1 MRIYDFQ
8 VVNENFDQT
17 SIFPLFIMYLCNM
30 NSKWYGENMRIGVLG
45 GGQLGRML
53 LQEAIDLN
61 IHLHCM
67 DSDPKA
73 PCAEIAHTYTC
84 GAITDYDAVYNF
96 GKDKHLITV
105 EIENVSV
112 EALEQLEKEGVKV
125 FPQPRVLRII
135 RDKGIQ
141 KEFYAENNI
150 PTAPFH
156 LFMTRSEVLEHGVFP
171 IVQKL
176 RTGGYDGK
184 GVQVL
189 KSIKAID
196 SAFDAPCVLEEMIPF
211 IKELSVIV
219 ARNEKGEM
227 KTFPIVECE
236 FNPEA
241 NLVEFLFSPAD
252 VSGEIE
258 EKAAAL
264 AKEIIEKLD
273 MIGLLAVEFFLTAD
287 GNLLVNEIAPRPHN
301 SGHHTIECNITSQF
315 AQHLRAILNLPLG
328 ATDLIQAGAMINLLG
343 EKGFEGNAVYQGLEE
358 ILQIPGVYPHIY
370 GKETTKSFRKMG
382 HVTITGKDLNSVKEK
397 TSAVQGLIK
406 VVS

>member
-67 DSDPKA
+67 DPDPNA
-73 PCAEIAHTYTC
+73 PCSAIAHSFTC
-84 GAITDYDAVYNF
+84 GSITDFDAVYAF

-141 KEFYAENNI
+141 KAFYAENNI
-150 PTAPFH
+150 PTAPFS
-156 LFMTRSEVLEHGVFP
+156 LLNNRAEVLENNIFP

-189 KSIKAID
+189 KSKNDINQ
-196 SAFDAPCVLEEMIPF
+196 AFDVPCVLEEMIPF
-211 IKELSVIV
+211 TKELSIIV

-227 KTFPIVECE
+227 KSFPIVECE

-241 NLVEFLFSPAD
+241 NLVEFLFSPAE
-252 VSGEIE
+252 VSAEIE
-258 EKAAAL
+258 QNAAQL

-287 GNLLVNEIAPRPHN
+287 GKLLVNEIAPRPHN
-301 SGHHTIECNITSQF
+301 SGHHTIECNVTSQF

-343 EKGFEGNAVYQGLEE
+343 EKGFEGNAVYQGLEDV
-358 ILQIPGVYPHIY
+358 LQIPGVYPHIY

-382 HVTITGKDLNSVKEK
+382 HITITGKDLDAVREK
-397 TSAVQGLIK
+397 TAVVKNLIQ
-406 VVS
+406 VMA